1 MTVALPILSA
11 CGHEVSI
18 LPTSI
23 LSTHTGLSRSPVVC
37 HMDSSLSA
45 IRKHW
50 EELGVFFDII
60 LTGYLGSIQAVDEV
74 LTISKRLLAPGGE
87 LIVDPAMADHGKLY
101 SGLDDEYAAAMAKLC
116 EAADILLPNVTEAA
130 MLSGVAYRNLD
141 EEYVA
146 QLLNAMSCSNVVL
159 TGIGYKPDETGV
171 EIRDGMKKYFY
182 RHRRFEKNYHGT
194 GDIFAACFAG
204 ARASGRSLFE
214 SAKIAADFTHLAIE
228 HTWNDPS
235 DSFGVKYE
243 LCLHRLIEMIKKES
257 ET

>member
-23 LSTHTGLSRSPVVC
+23 LSTHTGLSGSPVVC

-101 SGLDDEYAAAMAKLC
+101 SGLDDEYAAVMAKLC

-130 MLSGVAYRNLD
+130 MLCGLTYRNPD
-141 EEYVA
+141 EEYVVE
-146 QLLNAMSCSNVVL
+146 LLNAMPYSKVVL
-159 TGIGYKPDETGV
+159 TGVGYKPDETGV
-171 EIRDGMKKYFY
+171 EIRDGMNNYFY

-228 HTWNDPS
+228 YTWNDPS
-235 DSFGVKYE
+235 DSFGVKFE
-243 LCLHRLIEMIKKES
+243 LCIHRLNDMVKKES